1 MNISN
6 ERIEAASEPMRRK
19 YCLSTNCTASNCEC
33 RAMTR
38 LILTADSPALADA
51 ELRGKVEEAKAMVAA
66 IETLAHH
73 ADEPGCQEQQPYR
86 DGLIAALVAVK
97 ARLAAIEFAFHARPK
112 GVAMF
117 HPDQEGK
124 AT

>member
-1 MNISN
+1 MTISD
-6 ERIEAASEPMRRK
+6 ERIEAASEPMRLK

-51 ELRGKVEEAKAMVAA
+51 ELRGKLEEARAMMAA

-73 ADEPGCQEQQPYR
+73 ADEPGCMEPQPYR
-86 DGLIAALVAVK
+86 DGLIAALVAVT
-97 ARLAAIEFAFHARPK
+97 ARLADLQAEK
-112 GVAMF
+112 
-117 HPDQEGK
+117 EGI
-124 AT
+124 